1 MDPKDKNAKRE
12 FGLSSGAVNNRTSI
26 IILSILIALAGV
38 MAYNIMP
45 KESFPEIKQPT
56 VYINTIYPGN
66 SPEDIENLITRPI
79 ERELNSLNGVKEGG
93 IKSTNI
99 ENYSVIIVEFN
110 PEVEVSKALLDVKD
124 AVDKA
129 KTELPSDLD
138 SDPIIKEFNVAEFPI
153 MYINVSGNYGI
164 DELKNYAEFLE
175 EEIEKLPEI
184 SGADIRGALEREI
197 RIDADPYRMEANNVN
212 FNDIAS
218 AVSAENLSMS
228 GGNLLMGDYRRSLSI
243 RAEFESVDEIKD
255 IIVKNEDGNM
265 VYLNDVAKVT
275 DTYKERESF
284 ARESGDP
291 VVTLDIKK
299 RSGENLLNASDKIK
313 QIIQKAK
320 QNRFPEDLR
329 ITINNDQSKQTRNQV
344 ENLENSI
351 IFGVILVVLVLMF
364 FMGLRNALFV
374 GIAIPLSMFLAFI
387 ILNLAGVSL
396 NMMVLFALILALGML
411 VDNGIVVV
419 ENIFRLKQEGYSN
432 LRAAKEGVGEVAWPI
447 ITSTATTLAA
457 FMPLAFWGGLIG
469 EFMKYLPITLIIV
482 LSSSLFVGLVINPVI
497 SALFMKLPHD
507 EAQKKKKALKWA
519 IGFAV
524 VALLFYAI
532 PLFNLTIKVGSTAIN
547 GVAFGNLLMLIAIL
561 IPVNVFWL
569 DPATEWFQ
577 NSFLVSLENG
587 YYRIVRFALTSWR
600 PYAFFLG
607 TIGLMVLS
615 IYVYFAKQPKVDFF
629 PVNEPQYV
637 NVFIEK
643 PLGTDI
649 ETTNAFTERLEG
661 KIIELMKPYDF
672 MVESIVAQVGAGTSD
687 PGAGPQGGVTP
698 HKARITVAFQD
709 FQERQGVSTG
719 ELMEKIRE
727 EVGNYPGA
735 VISVEKNRSGPP
747 VGKQIDL
754 QVSGENLDK
763 LIDLSEKIVETIE
776 NSNIRGYEGLKT
788 DLEIGKPEL
797 LVRIDREKA
806 RRYGLSTSTVAQ
818 ELRTALF
825 GVEVSKFKEGEDE
838 YPIQLRLEDRFRY
851 DLESL
856 MNKKITFRNNKGQM
870 RQIPISA
877 VASVEYASTYGSIK
891 RKDLDRV
898 VSVYSN
904 VKEGYNANEI
914 VGEIKELV
922 ADMSI
927 PEGYQ
932 VKFGGEQEEQA
943 KSMAFL
949 GRALMIAVFA
959 IFLIIVAQFNSV
971 VTPVII
977 MFSVLFSTIGVF
989 LGLVIFNM
997 NFVVIMTGI
1006 GIISLAGVVVNNAIV
1021 LIDYT
1026 NLIRTR
1032 RREELGLPEDGRLP
1046 YNEIL
1051 NSIIEGGKVR
1061 LRPVLLTAI
1070 TTVLGL
1076 VPLATG
1082 MNINFF
1088 SLFSRFDPD
1097 FYIGGDNA
1105 IFWGPMAWTVI
1116 FGLVFATFLT
1126 LVIVPVMYLLAD
1138 KVKYKFSKV

>member
-1 MDPKDKNAKRE
+1 MDPKDNNVKRE

-26 IILSILIALAGV
+26 IILTILIAVAGIF
-38 MAYNIMP
+38 AYNIMP

-56 VYINTIYPGN
+56 VYINTVYPGN
-66 SPEDIENLITRPI
+66 SPEDIENLISRPI
-79 ERELNSLNGVKEGG
+79 ERELKSINGIKEGG

-110 PEVEVSKALLDVKD
+110 PDVDLSKALMDTKD
-124 AVDKA
+124 AVDRA
-129 KTELPSDLD
+129 KTELPTDLD
-138 SDPIIKEFNVAEFPI
+138 SDPIIKEFNISEFPI
-153 MYINVSGNYGI
+153 MYVNVSGDYGV
-164 DELKNYAEFLE
+164 DELKSYAEYLE
-175 EEIEKLPEI
+175 EEIEKLSEI
-184 SGADIRGALEREI
+184 SGADVRGALEREI
-197 RIDADPYRMEANNVN
+197 RIDADPYRMEANLVT
-212 FNDIAS
+212 FNDIAN
-218 AVSAENLSMS
+218 AVKAENLSMS
-228 GGNLLMGDYRRSLSI
+228 GGNLLMGDYRRSMSI
-243 RAEFESVDEIKD
+243 RAEFEDMSDIRN
-255 IIVKNEDGNM
+255 IIVKSEDGNII
-265 VYLNDVAKVT
+265 YLNDVASVK
-275 DTYKERESF
+275 DTYQERESF

-291 VVTLDIKK
+291 VVTIDVKK

-313 QIIQKAK
+313 GIIQQAK

-329 ITINNDQSKQTRNQV
+329 ITINNDQSKATRNQV

-387 ILNLAGVSL
+387 ILNLAGVTL

-419 ENIFRLKQEGYSN
+419 ENIFRLKQLGYSN

-457 FMPLAFWGGLIG
+457 FLPLAFWGGLIG

-482 LSSSLFVGLVINPVI
+482 LSSSLFVGLIINPVI
-497 SALFMKLPHD
+497 SALFMKLPED
-507 EAQKKKKALKWA
+507 EARKKGKAIKWA

-524 VALLFYAI
+524 IGIAFYILGNIAL
-532 PLFNLTIKVGSTAIN
+532 
-547 GVAFGNLLMLIAIL
+547 GNVLVLVAIL
-561 IPVNVFWL
+561 IPLNLYFL

-577 NSFLVSLENG
+577 NKFLVFLEDG
-587 YYRIVRFALTSWR
+587 YYKIVRFALTAWR
-600 PYAFFLG
+600 PYAFFAG
-607 TIGLMVLS
+607 TLALMVLS
-615 IYVYFAKQPKVDFF
+615 IWVYFLRQPKVDFF

-649 ETTNAFTERLEG
+649 ETTNAYTQQLE
-661 KIIELMKPYDF
+661 KKVIKLMEPYDF

-709 FQERQGVSTG
+709 FQERNGVSTG
-719 ELMEKIRE
+719 DLLEQIRE
-727 EVGNYPGA
+727 EVSQYPGA

-747 VGKQIDL
+747 VGKPIDL
-754 QVSGENLDK
+754 QVKGENYEK
-763 LIDLSEKIVETIE
+763 LILLADQVMETIE
-776 NSNIRGYEGLKT
+776 NSSIKGYEGLKT
-788 DLEIGKPEL
+788 DLETGKPEL
-797 LVRIDREKA
+797 VVRIDREKA
-806 RRYGLSTSTVAQ
+806 RRYGLSTATVAQ

-825 GVEVSKFKEGEDE
+825 GQEVSKFKEGEEE
-838 YPIQLRLEDRFRY
+838 YPIQLRLEDRYRY

-856 MNKKITFRNNKGQM
+856 LNKKITFRNNKGQM
-870 RQIPISA
+870 RQIPISS
-877 VASVEYASTYGSIK
+877 VAEAEYASTYGSIK

-898 VSVYSN
+898 ISVYSN

-914 VGEIKELV
+914 VGEIRELV
-922 ADMSI
+922 ADMSV
-927 PEGYQ
+927 PEGYS
-932 VKFGGEQEEQA
+932 VTIGGEQEEQA

-949 GRALMIAVFA
+949 GRALLIALFA

-971 VTPVII
+971 VAPFII

-1026 NLIRTR
+1026 NLIRSR
-1032 RREELGLPEDGRLP
+1032 RKEELGIPEDGRLP
-1046 YNEIL
+1046 FDEIL
-1051 NSIIEGGKVR
+1051 NSIIDGGKTR

-1076 VPLATG
+1076 IPLATG
-1082 MNINFF
+1082 MNVNFF

-1126 LVIVPVMYLLAD
+1126 LVIVPVMYLLSD
-1138 KVKYKFSKV
+1138 KLKYKFSKV